1 MTATPSET
9 LRQRWLEALLPEVA
23 FDGWTEA
30 AAARAASEAGLD
42 EGEQALAAPRG
53 VIDLIDA
60 FFDAAGQAALED
72 LRSQD
77 LAAMRVHERVK
88 AGVLA
93 WLGALAPNRE
103 AVRRASARG
112 LVPWSA
118 VPAMQRTW
126 RVADMIWEAAGD
138 TATDYNR
145 YSKRGL
151 LAAALPPIVLYWL
164 DNPSEEDLDA
174 YVARRLAQASGMGRS
189 AGRILGPLL
198 DAIGSAMPNTPDKRG
213 ARQ

>member
-1 MTATPSET
+1 MPATPSET
-9 LRQRWLEALLPEVA
+9 LRRKWLDALLPEVV
-23 FDGWTEA
+23 FDGWTDA
-30 AAARAASEAGLD
+30 AAAAAAKTAGLS

-60 FFDAAGQAALED
+60 FFNAADEEALEA
-72 LRSQD
+72 LKAQD
-77 LAAMRVHERVK
+77 LESMKVHERVK

-93 WLGALAPNRE
+93 WLAALAPNRE
-103 AVRRASARG
+103 AVRRATSRG

-126 RVADMIWEAAGD
+126 HVADMIWEAAGD

-151 LAAALPPIVLYWL
+151 LAAVMPPIVLYWL
-164 DNPSEEDLDA
+164 DNPSDEDLDA
-174 YVARRLAQASGMGRS
+174 YVTRRLAQASGMGRS
-189 AGRILGPLL
+189 AGKILGPLL
-198 DAIGSAMPNTPDKRG
+198 DVVGSAMPNTGSKR
-213 ARQ
+213 

>member
-1 MTATPSET
+1 MTVTPSEA
-9 LRQRWLEALLPEVA
+9 LRRRWLDALLPEVA

-30 AAARAASEAGLD
+30 AADRIANEIGLTD
-42 EGEQALAAPRG
+42 GERALAAPRG
-53 VIDLIDA
+53 VVDLIDA

-72 LRSQD
+72 LKGQD
-77 LAAMRVHERVK
+77 LAGMRVHERVK

-93 WLGALAPNRE
+93 WLKALEPNRE
-103 AVRRASARG
+103 AVRRAVARG

-118 VPAMQRTW
+118 TPALQRSW

-151 LAAALPPIVLYWL
+151 LAGALAPIVMYWL
-164 DNPSEEDLDA
+164 DNPSPEDLDA

-189 AGRILGPLL
+189 AGKILGPLL
-198 DAIGSAMPNTPDKRG
+198 DVIGSKRPNGGDKRG
-213 ARQ
+213 AHH